1 MKVVVRKIR
10 HSDYLGI
17 IDLFN
22 ECFDKNIIYH
32 DLNFNDN
39 KIIIV
44 AEVENEIIGCAEID
58 IITNE
63 IEDKKFS
70 IINNVSIKK
79 QYKKSSIVT
88 LLVEACINLSK
99 ENNCYKI
106 LMLTNSKNN
115 LDLFKKLGFNS
126 VDDSVL
132 RKDIRN

>member
-44 AEVENEIIGCAEID
+44 AEVENETVACAEID
-58 IITNE
+58 IINNE

-70 IINNVSIKK
+70 IINNITIKK

-88 LLVEACINLSK
+88 LLIEACINLSK
-99 ENNCYKI
+99 ENHCCKI

-115 LDLFKKLGFNS
+115 LDIFKKLGFS
-126 VDDSVL
+126 SCEDSIL
-132 RKDIRN
+132 RKDIKN